1 MQGQSRSA
9 ADPTTS
15 DIWLLPAEQALARL
29 GSTAGGLTAADA
41 AARLAQV
48 GPNAIAATPRRDALT
63 LLLSQFASP
72 IVLIL
77 VFATVL
83 SGLLG
88 DATDAAIILAII
100 VLSGLLGFWQE
111 RGADRAVAALLAV
124 VRVRADVV
132 RDGTTVEVPID
143 QVVPGDIV
151 VLSAGDV
158 IPGDCLVVISSSLL
172 VDEAALTGETFPVEK
187 EPGAIAGSEPLAKR
201 TNALFQG
208 THVVS
213 GSGRALV
220 VATGAATQFGR
231 LSKRIEQRPPQ
242 TDFERGMTRF
252 GLLLVRAM
260 VVLVAGIFV
269 VNLVLARPLVD
280 SALFSLALAVGLTPQ
295 LLPAIVT
302 ISLSK
307 GARLM
312 AARRVI
318 VKRLEAIED
327 FGAMTVLC
335 TDKTGTMT
343 SGTVAV
349 QAAVDLDGRP
359 SSATGRL
366 ANLNARFQTGFAN
379 PIDSAIVAAGAG
391 AGDTTGASVV
401 AELPYDFQRRR
412 LSVLVDDA
420 GRRQIIT
427 KGAVDDVLKVCSTA
441 AVGDATRPLG
451 EIRQRIDERYR
462 ELSANGFRL
471 LAVACRDAP
480 ALSSL
485 SLDDERDLE
494 FVGFVVLLDPPK
506 AAAQETIR
514 QLGVAG
520 ISVRMITGDNRLV
533 AAHVGQLV
541 GLGATT
547 VLTGTDVA
555 AMDDVALAGRVR
567 STAVFAEIEPLAKER
582 IIRALRAGGDVV
594 GYLGDGINDAPA
606 LHAADV
612 GISVDTAVDVA
623 KQAAAIVLLD
633 KDLGVLLDGVREGR
647 RTFANTMKYIFTT
660 ISASFGNVL
669 SMAIAAAI
677 LPFLPL
683 LASQILLVN
692 FLTDLPATTI
702 ATDTVDPE
710 QLDRPPAWDTGFL
723 RTFMIVFGGLSSLF
737 DMLTFAALRVGFGAD
752 EAMFQ
757 GGWFIESVLTELA
770 VLFVLRTRRPFF
782 LSRPSTLL
790 AVASGA
796 LAIATLAIVYGPVAA
811 PLGLAAP
818 SVGLLV
824 VLVAI
829 TGLYVVS
836 AEITKRVFYARRGGQ
851 PAPALAGAS

>member
-187 EPGAIAGSEPLAKR
+187 EPGAIAVSEPLAKR

-231 LSKRIEQRPPQ
+231 LSKRIAQRPPQ

-349 QAAVDLDGRP
+349 QSAVDLDGRP
-359 SSATGRL
+359 STATGRL
-366 ANLNARFQTGFAN
+366 AYLNARFQIGFAN

-391 AGDTTGASVV
+391 DTTGASAV

-412 LSVLVDDA
+412 LSVLVDDG

-427 KGAVDDVLKVCSTA
+427 KGAVDDVLKACSTA
-441 AVGDATRPLG
+441 AVGDATCPLA
-451 EIRQRIDERYR
+451 EVSQRIDERYR

-471 LAVACRDAP
+471 LAVACRDATG
-480 ALSSL
+480 LSSL
-485 SLDDERDLE
+485 SMDDERDLE

-514 QLGVAG
+514 QLGAAG
-520 ISVRMITGDNRLV
+520 VSVRMITGDNRLV

-541 GLGATT
+541 GLGSTA
-547 VLTGTDVA
+547 VLAGTDVA
-555 AMDDVALAGRVR
+555 AMDDAALAVHVR
-567 STAVFAEIEPLAKER
+567 TTAVFAEIEPLAKER

-612 GISVDTAVDVA
+612 GISVDSAVDVA

-692 FLTDLPATTI
+692 FLTDLPSTAI

-737 DMLTFAALRVGFGAD
+737 DMLTFAALRLGFGAD

-782 LSRPSTLL
+782 RSRPGTLL

-796 LAIATLAIVYGPVAA
+796 LAIATLAIVYGPAA
-811 PLGLAAP
+811 VPLGLAGP
-818 SVGLLV
+818 PVGLLV

-829 TGLYVVS
+829 TALYVVS
-836 AEITKRVFYARRGGQ
+836 AEITKRVFYARRRGQ
-851 PAPALAGAS
+851 PAPALVVAS

>member
-1 MQGQSRSA
+1 VVDQPAPDVWQL
-9 ADPTTS
+9 PT
-15 DIWLLPAEQALARL
+15 EQAPARL
-29 GSTAGGLTAADA
+29 NSTADGLTSADA
-41 AARLAQV
+41 AARLARV
-48 GPNAIAATPRRDALT
+48 GPNSIAAGQRRDSLT
-63 LLLSQFASP
+63 LLASQFASP

-77 VFATVL
+77 VFATIL

-88 DATDAAIILAII
+88 DTTDAVIILAII
-100 VLSGLLGFWQE
+100 CLSGLLGFWQE

-124 VRVRADVV
+124 VRVRVDLL
-132 RDGTTVEVPID
+132 RDGASLEVPFD
-143 QVVPGDIV
+143 QVVPGDV
-151 VLSAGDV
+151 AVLSAGDV
-158 IPGDCLVVISSSLL
+158 IPGDCRVLESGNLL
-172 VDEAALTGETFPVEK
+172 VDEAALTGETYPVEK
-187 EPGAIAGSEPLAKR
+187 EPGVIAGGEPLAKR

-213 GSGRALV
+213 GSGRAIV
-220 VATGAATQFGR
+220 VATGRATQFGR
-231 LSKRIEQRPPQ
+231 LSARLAQRPPQ
-242 TDFERGMTRF
+242 TDFQRGMTQF

-327 FGAMTVLC
+327 FGAMTILC

-343 SGTVAV
+343 AGTVAV
-349 QAAVDLDGRP
+349 QSTVDLDGQP
-359 SSATGRL
+359 SAQTGRL
-366 ANLNARFQTGFAN
+366 AYLNARFQHGFAN
-379 PIDSAIVAAGAG
+379 PIDSAIVAAGGTDA
-391 AGDTTGASVV
+391 TGTSRLD
-401 AELPYDFQRRR
+401 ELPYDFQRRC
-412 LSVLVDDA
+412 LSVLVDDH
-420 GRRQIIT
+420 GRRTIIT
-427 KGAVDDVLKVCSTA
+427 KGAVDDVLKACSTA
-441 AVGDATRPLG
+441 AIGDETRPLA
-451 EIRQRIDERYR
+451 EVRDRIDGRYH
-462 ELSANGFRL
+462 ELSAQGYRL
-471 LAVACRDAP
+471 LAVARRDA
-480 ALSSL
+480 AGQSSL
-485 SLDDERDLE
+485 GIADERDLE

-514 QLGVAG
+514 DLAEAGV
-520 ISVRMITGDNRLV
+520 SVRMITGDNRLV

-541 GLGATT
+541 GLDAATVMTGA
-547 VLTGTDVA
+547 DVA
-555 AMDDVALAGRVR
+555 GLDDKALAARAG
-567 STAVFAEIEPLAKER
+567 STWIFAEIEPLAKER
-582 IIRALRAGGDVV
+582 IIRAFRAGGDVV
-594 GYLGDGINDAPA
+594 GYLGDGINDAAA

-612 GISVDTAVDVA
+612 GISVDSAVDVA

-633 KDLGVLLDGVREGR
+633 KDLRVLLDGVREGR

-692 FLTDLPATTI
+692 FLTDLPATAI

-710 QLDRPPAWDTGFL
+710 QLDRPPAWDIGFL

-737 DMLTFAALRVGFGAD
+737 DILTFAVLRLGFGAD
-752 EAMFQ
+752 EVMFHS
-757 GGWFIESVLTELA
+757 GWFVESVLTELA

-782 LSRPSTLL
+782 LSRPSALL
-790 AVASGA
+790 AAASGA
-796 LAIATLAIVYGPVAA
+796 LGLVTLLILYSPAA
-811 PLGLAAP
+811 VPLGL
-818 SVGLLV
+818 VGPPFELLLT
-824 VLVAI
+824 LVAI

-836 AEITKRVFYARRGGQ
+836 AEISKLLFYGRRGGRSWGS
-851 PAPALAGAS
+851 ALAAPGRAPV